1 MRETLCS
8 LVDDARRQGGRTL
21 FIQQQGLRV
30 SRWSYVQ
37 FARAACRMAR
47 ELEARAIGKG
57 DRVLLWGESR
67 SEWAAA
73 FFGCLLRGAVAVPL
87 DEQSTADFA
96 RRVQQQVQAKLLVCG
111 SEQYESFGSIL
122 PVLRI
127 DRLPEVIQQ
136 HSADPYDAHKISSD
150 DLVEIVFTSGT
161 TAEPKGVCLT
171 HRNIL
176 TNLHPIEREIEKYRW
191 LERVFRP
198 IRFLCLLPLSHMF
211 GQFMGIYIPQ
221 LLGGEVFFGN
231 ALKPGEIIATI
242 RRERIAVAAA
252 VPRQLETLRD
262 SVEHGY
268 ASRGQLEEFQRRF
281 TAADGKHFFLRWWMF
296 RDLHRRLGLKFIA
309 FVCGG
314 ATLDETTESFW
325 RRLGFAVIQGYGLT
339 ETASV
344 ISINHPFKPSHGSIG
359 KTLEGMEVKLT
370 EEGEILVRG
379 ESVSPG
385 YWQAGGGAAPSPEGW
400 LRTGDIAERDAQG
413 NLFFKGRQKDVIVTG
428 AGVNVY
434 PEDLEAELNQQPEV
448 RASCVL
454 GAEGAGGPEPF
465 AVLILRDD
473 KADPADIIR
482 RANARLNTS
491 QQIRRW
497 SVWNEPDFP
506 RTPTQKIRK
515 TLVRDQVFGQGVS
528 RRNGVVLGGRDL
540 KELDSLGR
548 VALLAELEEK
558 YQVELDEAS
567 LTPQTTAEELERM
580 IRTQADGAEPALEY
594 PYPRWSLRAPVNW
607 LRQLLYFVLIVPF
620 VAVMCRPRVLGRE
633 RLRHLRG
640 PILFISNH
648 VAMVDSG
655 LLLFAMPWRFKLR
668 LAQAMGG
675 ERLRG
680 FRHGLEHKSWI
691 GRIVDRAT
699 YLLIVLVFNVFA
711 IPQKSGFRRSFA
723 YAGEAIDRGFNVLFF
738 PEGRTTRDG
747 KLSPFM
753 SGIGLLASDLNVPV
767 VPIRISGL
775 WEVYQKHRYLSRPG
789 TVSVTFGEPV
799 EYPKGT
805 DPAEITRDLEQ
816 RVREL

>member
-111 SEQYESFGSIL
+111 AEQYESFGSIL

-314 ATLDETTESFW
+314 ATLDETT
-325 RRLGFAVIQGYGLT
+325 
-339 ETASV
+339 
-344 ISINHPFKPSHGSIG
+344 
-359 KTLEGMEVKLT
+359 
-370 EEGEILVRG
+370 
-379 ESVSPG
+379 
-385 YWQAGGGAAPSPEGW
+385 
-400 LRTGDIAERDAQG
+400 
-413 NLFFKGRQKDVIVTG
+413 
-428 AGVNVY
+428 
-434 PEDLEAELNQQPEV
+434 
-448 RASCVL
+448 
-454 GAEGAGGPEPF
+454 
-465 AVLILRDD
+465 
-473 KADPADIIR
+473 
-482 RANARLNTS
+482 
-491 QQIRRW
+491 
-497 SVWNEPDFP
+497 
-506 RTPTQKIRK
+506 
-515 TLVRDQVFGQGVS
+515 
-528 RRNGVVLGGRDL
+528 
-540 KELDSLGR
+540 
-548 VALLAELEEK
+548 
-558 YQVELDEAS
+558 
-567 LTPQTTAEELERM
+567 
-580 IRTQADGAEPALEY
+580 
-594 PYPRWSLRAPVNW
+594 
-607 LRQLLYFVLIVPF
+607 
-620 VAVMCRPRVLGRE
+620 
-633 RLRHLRG
+633 
-640 PILFISNH
+640 
-648 VAMVDSG
+648 
-655 LLLFAMPWRFKLR
+655 
-668 LAQAMGG
+668 
-675 ERLRG
+675 
-680 FRHGLEHKSWI
+680 
-691 GRIVDRAT
+691 
-699 YLLIVLVFNVFA
+699 
-711 IPQKSGFRRSFA
+711 
-723 YAGEAIDRGFNVLFF
+723 
-738 PEGRTTRDG
+738 
-747 KLSPFM
+747 
-753 SGIGLLASDLNVPV
+753 
-767 VPIRISGL
+767 
-775 WEVYQKHRYLSRPG
+775 
-789 TVSVTFGEPV
+789 
-799 EYPKGT
+799 
-805 DPAEITRDLEQ
+805 
-816 RVREL
+816 